1 MIGQVKPCSTSP
13 DPVGATVGA
22 TVTSSSDTIMEE
34 EEQST
39 DMSHHTEQVCVLTLA
54 AWSVVVDRELSPVL
68 AQGSTTT
75 GSLTVGS
82 SQKGWPGQEKWE
94 RQLVL

>member
-13 DPVGATVGA
+13 DTVGATVGA

-54 AWSVVVDRELSPVL
+54 A
-68 AQGSTTT
+68 
-75 GSLTVGS
+75 
-82 SQKGWPGQEKWE
+82 
-94 RQLVL
+94 

>member
-1 MIGQVKPCSTSP
+1 MIGQVKPCSASP

-22 TVTSSSDTIMEE
+22 TVTSPSDTIMEE

-54 AWSVVVDRELSPVL
+54 A
-68 AQGSTTT
+68 
-75 GSLTVGS
+75 
-82 SQKGWPGQEKWE
+82 
-94 RQLVL
+94 